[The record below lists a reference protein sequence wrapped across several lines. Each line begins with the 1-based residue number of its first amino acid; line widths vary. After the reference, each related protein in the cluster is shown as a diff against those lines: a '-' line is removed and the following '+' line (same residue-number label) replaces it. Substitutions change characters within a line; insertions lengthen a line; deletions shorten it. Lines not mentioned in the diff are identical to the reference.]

1 MVRPRGLAL
10 ALALVVLTLVGCAAD
25 ESPTP
30 APGSTSS
37 GDEGSSATPDTGG
50 SDNPPTEPSLRPG
63 QVALGFEGGS
73 DAPRV
78 VVNMEP
84 GYETFGG
91 FALLAGRGN
100 QFRGLGLWNAVEVA
114 THPCRNREWQNPG
127 PSVKDLAEALAN
139 QPLRDATDPVAASL
153 DGYPG
158 LRLTLN
164 VPADLR
170 PGDCDLGAFQ
180 DWRSSPASP
189 HWHPEPDTR
198 DRVWILDV
206 EGHRLLIHAFHG
218 GGSSV
223 TQVAGLTRMV
233 RTLKFVAQI
242 E

>member
-1 MVRPRGLAL
+1 V
-10 ALALVVLTLVGCAAD
+10 T
-25 ESPTP
+25 
-30 APGSTSS
+30 
-37 GDEGSSATPDTGG
+37 
-50 SDNPPTEPSLRPG
+50 
-63 QVALGFEGGS
+63 LGFEGGS

-78 VVNMEP
+78 VVDMEP
-84 GYETFGG
+84 GYGTFGG

-114 THPCRNREWQNPG
+114 THPCRNREWQDPG
-127 PSVKDLAEALAN
+127 PSVEDLAEALAN
-139 QPLRDATDPVAASL
+139 QPLRDATDPVATSL

-158 LRLTLN
+158 LRLTLD

-170 PGDCDLGAFQ
+170 PVNCDGGEFQ
-180 DWRSSPASP
+180 DWRSPVSP

-223 TQVAGLTRMV
+223 AQVAGLTRMV
-233 RTLKFVAQI
+233 RTLKFVTQI